1 MAFNDGLTTVQV
13 VQAQLDAF
21 NRHDMDAF
29 LSHISEDIILEDGRG
44 ELIMIGRHAFAPI
57 VSGMWAEHPGLRSDL
72 LDRMALGQWVID
84 ETMMVGHIDNSS
96 SHLISIYRVIDGEIV
111 EIRTI
116 RDTSHLYEGVDDEL
130 PDEDD

>member
-1 MAFNDGLTTVQV
+1 MAFNDGLSPVQV
-13 VQAQLDAF
+13 IQAQMEAF
-21 NRHDMDAF
+21 NRHDLEGY
-29 LSHISEDIILEDGRG
+29 LSHISEDIILEDERG
-44 ELIMIGRHAFAPI
+44 QLIMIGRHAYAPI
-57 VSGMWAEHPGLRSDL
+57 VSGMWKEHPNLRSDL

-96 SHLISIYRVIDGEIV
+96 THLISIYRVIDGEIV

-130 PDEDD
+130 PEDGD